1 MRLKIVYLGLVRSRV
16 GKKEEEYEI
25 EDGSTLLDLLKSLAQ
40 TYGKSLKDLLN
51 ADEQNRLDPTCIVTV
66 NGILKDSSHG
76 SKVTL
81 GEGDTVALMTLISG
95 G

>member
-1 MRLKIVYLGLVRSRV
+1 MRLRIVYLGLVRSKV

-25 EDGSTLLDLLKSLAQ
+25 EDGSSLLNLLQSLAQ

-51 ADEQNRLDPTCIVTV
+51 ADENRLDPTFISTV

-76 SKVTL
+76 SKVIL
-81 GEGDTVALMTLISG
+81 SDGDTVALMTLISG